1 MTTQKDK
8 LIGELTRSGL
18 IISPTKYA
26 NIYSA
31 HELKNIIR
39 KFRIHTTD
47 FNGNIIYH
55 TTYISMPNHDKI
67 IFARMKGLDIF
78 GTKLIVKNHISEGI
92 KLSDDIWRFTATL
105 FSNQKIVLAHL
116 LKNIYTYDHFKT
128 GKSSCILNM
137 KAGQGKTYLSMALI
151 AKLKQKTLIIVPTSI
166 LLAQWMDDIHSNMP
180 DVTIGSYYTKKKQD
194 GDIIIMIC
202 NSALL
207 SEYTFK
213 LNSKHSKSRSKTRMD
228 SISYFK
234 QFGLVIFDEVHKYCS
249 PKFRKIF
256 TKAQAK
262 YALGISA
269 TTNNRL
275 DKLDI
280 ISQHYL
286 GSVVQADTIKEYD
299 SGNVEF
305 KVNVTTIKYKGPDE
319 YTQALRSPGTGFIS
333 HPLMVNQICTDPYR
347 KILLC
352 NELEQIYHTKAN
364 AFVFADR
371 REYLEELAYM
381 LRDRVHCQS
390 LEEVSQ
396 LLTSSLNNYSASE
409 ADKITKKII
418 EFIDPGCNITIPEL
432 SVLLGGA
439 GILDIEYAKNRGQ
452 IIFSTYS
459 FLDTGV
465 SIERMTHLIV
475 ATPRRHG
482 WEQIIGRITR
492 ITGDISITRQI
503 ILISDSKTALAKQ
516 MTFAKNKIKKIFN
529 ATSTEK
535 FIDFSDLYSAS

>member
-1 MTTQKDK
+1 MATQKDK
-8 LIGELTRSGL
+8 LIGKLTRSGL

-26 NIYSA
+26 NIYSSR
-31 HELKNIIR
+31 ELKDITR

-55 TTYISMPNHDKI
+55 TTYISVPKHDKI
-67 IFARMKGLDIF
+67 IFARMKGLNIF
-78 GTKLIVKNHISEGI
+78 GSKLTVKNHISAGI
-92 KLSDDIWRFTATL
+92 KLPDDIWQFTAKL

-116 LKNIYTYDHFKT
+116 LRNIYTPDNFKT

-137 KAGQGKTYLSMALI
+137 KAGHGKTYLSMALI
-151 AKLKQKTLIIVPTSI
+151 AQLKQKTLIIVPTSI
-166 LLAQWMDDIHSNMP
+166 LLAQWTTNIHSNMP
-180 DVTIGSYYTKKKQD
+180 DITIGSYYTKKKRD
-194 GDIIIMIC
+194 GDVIIMIC
-202 NSALL
+202 NSALFN
-207 SEYTFK
+207 EFTF
-213 LNSKHSKSRSKTRMD
+213 LPKTGKGKTTMD

-249 PKFRKIF
+249 PKLRKIF
-256 TKAQAK
+256 VKAQAK
-262 YALGISA
+262 HVLGISA

-286 GSVVQADTIKEYD
+286 GNVVHADTIKKYD

-305 KVNVTTIKYKGPDE
+305 KVNVTTIKYKGPEE
-319 YTQALRSPGTGFIS
+319 YTRALCSPSTGFMS

-352 NELEQIYHTKAN
+352 NELEKIYHNKAN

-371 REYLEELAYM
+371 REYLEELAHM
-381 LRDRVHCQS
+381 LRDRVQCQS
-390 LEEVSQ
+390 LDEISQ
-396 LLTSSLNNYSASE
+396 SLQYIIPPTRSAS
-409 ADKITKKII
+409 KIIKNII
-418 EFIDPGCNITIPEL
+418 EFIDPGCNITIFPDLKDPLIPEL

-439 GILDIEYAKNRGQ
+439 GILDIENAKNRGQ

-503 ILISDSKTALAKQ
+503 ILISDSKTALSKQ

-529 ATSTEK
+529 ATSAEK
-535 FIDFSDLYSAS
+535 TVDFYEL

>member
-1 MTTQKDK
+1 MATQKDK

-26 NIYSA
+26 NIYSSR
-31 HELKNIIR
+31 ELKDITR

-55 TTYISMPNHDKI
+55 TTYISVPKHDKI
-67 IFARMKGLDIF
+67 IFARMKGLNIF
-78 GTKLIVKNHISEGI
+78 GSKLTVKNHISAGI
-92 KLSDDIWRFTATL
+92 KLPDNIWQFTAKL

-116 LKNIYTYDHFKT
+116 LRNIYTSDNFKT

-137 KAGQGKTYLSMALI
+137 KAGHGKTYLSMALI
-151 AKLKQKTLIIVPTSI
+151 AQLKQKTLIIVPTSI
-166 LLAQWMDDIHSNMP
+166 LLAQWTTDIHSNMP
-180 DVTIGSYYTKKKQD
+180 DITIGSYYTKKKRD
-194 GDIIIMIC
+194 GDVIIMIC

-207 SEYTFK
+207 NEFTF
-213 LNSKHSKSRSKTRMD
+213 LPKTGKGKTTMD

-249 PKFRKIF
+249 PKLRKIF
-256 TKAQAK
+256 AKAQAK
-262 YALGISA
+262 HVLGISA

-286 GSVVQADTIKEYD
+286 GNVVHADTIKKYD

-305 KVNVTTIKYKGPDE
+305 KVNVTTIKYKGPEE
-319 YTQALRSPGTGFIS
+319 YTRALCSPSTGFMS

-352 NELEQIYHTKAN
+352 NELEKIYHNKAN

-371 REYLEELAYM
+371 RAYLEELAHM
-381 LRDRVHCQS
+381 LRDRVQCQS
-390 LEEVSQ
+390 LDEISQSLRYIIPPTRSVS
-396 LLTSSLNNYSASE
+396 
-409 ADKITKKII
+409 KIIKNII
-418 EFIDPGCNITIPEL
+418 EFIDPGCNITIFPDLKDPLIPEL

-439 GILDIEYAKNRGQ
+439 GIFDIENAKNRGQ

-482 WEQIIGRITR
+482 WGQIIGRITR

-503 ILISDSKTALAKQ
+503 ILISDSKTALSKQ

-529 ATSTEK
+529 ATSAEK
-535 FIDFSDLYSAS
+535 TVDFSEL

>member
-1 MTTQKDK
+1 MTVKPSAMTQKNT
-8 LIGELTRSGL
+8 LIGELTRFGL

-26 NIYSA
+26 DIYSRR
-31 HELKNIIR
+31 ELKNITR

-47 FNGNIIYH
+47 FTGNIIYH
-55 TTYISMPNHDKI
+55 PTYISMPLHDKL
-67 IFARMKGLDIF
+67 IFARMKGLNMF
-78 GTKLIVKNHISEGI
+78 GSKLTIKNHISTGA
-92 KLSDDIWRFTATL
+92 KLPDVIWKYTAKL
-105 FSNQKIVLAHL
+105 FSNQKIVLSHL
-116 LKNIYTYDHFKT
+116 LKNVYTPQNFKT

-151 AKLKQKTLIIVPTSI
+151 AQLKQKTLIIVPTSI
-166 LLAQWMDDIHSNMP
+166 LLAQWTTEIHSNMP
-180 DVTIGSYYTKKKQD
+180 DITVGSYYTKKKQD

-202 NSALL
+202 NSAL
-207 SEYTFK
+207 STKFIF
-213 LNSKHSKSRSKTRMD
+213 NTVKTNKTKDKTTMN

-249 PKFRKIF
+249 PKLRKIF
-256 TKAQAK
+256 AKAQAR
-262 YALGISA
+262 YVLGISA
-269 TTNNRL
+269 TTNSRL

-286 GSVVQADTIKEYD
+286 GNVIHADTIKEYD
-299 SGNVEF
+299 SGDVKF
-305 KVNVTTIKYKGPDE
+305 KVNVTTIKYNGPDE
-319 YTQALRSPGTGFIS
+319 YTHALYSQSTGFIS
-333 HPLMVNQICTDPYR
+333 HPLMVNQICADPHR

-352 NELEQIYHTKAN
+352 NELEKIYYNKAN

-371 REYLEELAYM
+371 RKYLEELAYM
-381 LRDRVHCQS
+381 LSDRVQCQS
-390 LEEVSQ
+390 LDEISQ
-396 LLTSSLNNYSASE
+396 LLRYFITESSHV
-409 ADKITKKII
+409 DKIIKNII
-418 EFIDPGCNITIPEL
+418 EFIDPGCNIAIPEL

-439 GILDIEYAKNRGQ
+439 GILDIENAKNRGQ

-465 SIERMTHLIV
+465 SIERMTHLLV

-503 ILISDSKTALAKQ
+503 ILISDSKTSLSKQ
-516 MTFAKNKIKKIFN
+516 MTFAKNKIKKIFD

-535 FIDFSDLYSAS
+535 TVDFSDL